1 MEPNGRTAYHLS
13 NSPTII
19 ATKLVFKWP
28 PSKPYMDVNAGPLS
42 IGRKLEKAKYSVLI
56 SSRKLKSKYN

>member
-1 MEPNGRTAYHLS
+1 MEPNGRTVYHFP

-28 PSKPYMDVNAGPLS
+28 PSKPYMAINAEPLS
-42 IGRKLEKAKYSVLI
+42 TGQRLEKAKYSVPI
-56 SSRKLKSKYN
+56 SSRKPRSKCN